1 MRAIYHIN
9 EIDKWKTTLNSCN
22 NLLNVAQSRGEALE
36 LYIVASGDAVCV
48 CNTQDE
54 EYLQQRRRL
63 LETAEKGIHFMFCS
77 KALEVRKVVWP
88 EDFRKMEIIPSA
100 ALTLIEYQEK
110 GFPYIKQ

>member
-22 NLLNVAQSRGEALE
+22 NPLNVTKTRGETLE
-36 LYIVASGDAVCV
+36 LYIVASGDSVCI

-54 EYLQQRRRL
+54 QYLAERKRL
-63 LETAEKGIHFMFCS
+63 IETADKGIHFMFCK
-77 KALEVRKVVWP
+77 KALEVRKVAWP
-88 EDFRKMEIIPSA
+88 DDFQKMQIIPSA
-100 ALTLIEYQEK
+100 ALTLIEYQEN

>member
-22 NLLNVAQSRGEALE
+22 NPLNVTKTRGETLE
-36 LYIVASGDAVCV
+36 LYIVASGDSVCI

-54 EYLQQRRRL
+54 QYLAERKRL
-63 LETAEKGIHFMFCS
+63 IETADKGIHFMFCK
-77 KALEVRKVVWP
+77 KALERLP
-88 EDFRKMEIIPSA
+88 GRMISRNQKMQIIPSA